1 MSLDHSLD
9 LDGLK
14 REDSP
19 LMPTDL
25 DGLKTD
31 DSPLMSSHKSGGL
44 DDLEHTGSGDLN
56 KSSSHNISDQA
67 HSGNQVCPVSPRLD
81 TEEDMAQATNELF
94 AEPLISPV
102 KDMETNHFFS

>member
-25 DGLKTD
+25 DGLKTE

-44 DDLEHTGSGDLN
+44 DDLEHTGSGDVN

-67 HSGNQVCPVSPRLD
+67 HSGNQVSE